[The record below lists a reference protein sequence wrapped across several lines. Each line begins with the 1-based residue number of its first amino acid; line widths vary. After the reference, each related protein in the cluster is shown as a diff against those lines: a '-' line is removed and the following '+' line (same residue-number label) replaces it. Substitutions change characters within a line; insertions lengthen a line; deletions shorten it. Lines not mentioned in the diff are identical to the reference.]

1 MIVGDEDSL
10 RLSEGKIGNTYVVDA
25 VGVEESIARRLESLG
40 MNEKTPVRV
49 LNRKKSGT
57 MIIKVRGTR
66 LAIGSRIAAG
76 IDVEEAAS

>member
-25 VGVEESIARRLESLG
+25 VGVEKSIARRLESLG

-76 IDVEEAAS
+76 IDVEEAGS

>member
-10 RLSEGKIGNTYVVDA
+10 RLSEGKLGNTYVVDA

>member
-10 RLSEGKIGNTYVVDA
+10 RLSEGNIGNTYVVDA
-25 VGVEESIARRLESLG
+25 VAVEESIARRLESLG